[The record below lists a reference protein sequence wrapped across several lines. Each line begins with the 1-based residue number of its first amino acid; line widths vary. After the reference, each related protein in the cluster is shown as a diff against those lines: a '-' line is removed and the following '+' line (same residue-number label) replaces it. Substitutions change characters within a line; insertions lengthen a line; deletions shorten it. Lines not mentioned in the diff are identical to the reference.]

1 MTKILTSSWMTLPV
15 SAVVYFAATFLF
27 WKTPVPT
34 RTVGPDDQPAATAPS
49 ATSWEFTNPESD
61 QLIGELKAE
70 KKSLSK
76 REQDLNDLAARLET
90 ERSELTL
97 VTQSVHQM
105 QTDFDKNVVRVQDD
119 ETANLKKLAKVYSA
133 MAPENAA
140 DILSQLD
147 DIAVAKIMVFMK
159 DADTAGI
166 FEAMAKKGPT
176 DSKRAAALSERLRLS
191 TASKN
196 NTAK

>member
-1 MTKILTSSWMTLPV
+1 MTKLLTSSWMTLPV
-15 SAVVYFAATFLF
+15 SVVVYLAATLLF
-27 WKTPVPT
+27 WKTPVPS
-34 RTVGPDDQPAATAPS
+34 RIVGPDEAAAAAPS
-49 ATSWEFTNPESD
+49 ATSWEFTNPESE
-61 QLIGELKAE
+61 QLMAELKAE
-70 KKSLSK
+70 KKSLAK
-76 REQDLNDLAARLET
+76 REQDLNDLSARLDT

-105 QTDFDKNVVRVQDD
+105 QTDFDKNVVRVQDE

-140 DILSQLD
+140 GILSQLD

-159 DADTAGI
+159 DGDTAGI
-166 FEAMAKKGPT
+166 FEAMAKKGPA

-191 TASKN
+191 TSRN